1 MIPKT
6 VEVYRL
12 WKNDKWDKI
21 PVTIE
26 IPEGLEENEEVIES
40 YAVTKAWLDIASIA
54 IGAKPFQIGL
64 FMQSL
69 YGAKE

>member
-1 MIPKT
+1 MIVKT

-26 IPEGLEENEEVIES
+26 IPEGLEENEEYIES
-40 YAVTKAWLDIASIA
+40 KAVQKAWLDIASIT
-54 IGAKPFQIGL
+54 IVAKPFQIGL
-64 FMQSL
+64 YMQSL
-69 YGAKE
+69 YGVE